1 MRAIKA
7 IVEGNSVRL
16 LEPTGLEGRHEAVLV
31 VEDQSASG
39 GDQQWAQIAKDA
51 AARPKFDEFLKQA
64 DREIAEGNTH
74 PLDPDHL

>member
-7 IVEGNSVRL
+7 IVEGDSVRL

-31 VEDQSASG
+31 VEDQSSPG
-39 GDQQWAQIAKDA
+39 GDQQWSQIAKDTS
-51 AARPKFDEFLKQA
+51 ARPKFDEFLEQA
-64 DREIAEGNTH
+64 DREIAEGHTQ